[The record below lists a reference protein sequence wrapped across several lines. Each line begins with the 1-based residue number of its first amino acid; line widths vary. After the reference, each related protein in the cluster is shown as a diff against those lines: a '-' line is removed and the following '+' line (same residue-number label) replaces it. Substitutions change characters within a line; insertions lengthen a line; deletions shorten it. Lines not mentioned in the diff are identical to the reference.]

1 MPYSVNF
8 TDKEN
13 KTPITVF
20 DNTSSTDT
28 SLTFPGRNVTG
39 YGQIIAENFLA
50 LLENFASADE
60 PINPIEGQLWY
71 NSTDGVLQIWDN
83 TAWKAASGIQKGVS
97 EPAVA
102 ASKVGELWVDTTNQ
116 QLRIFTG
123 TRWILV
129 GPSESAVDGLRYGP
143 VVEKIADSDNIDRFI
158 LVFYIADIPVII
170 FSKDSFTPKT
180 IISGFDFVRSG
191 INISDPSTAP
201 EIAEFVGGFEPILF
215 GTATRANALNV
226 GGVEVESGKFLRSD
240 TINTTDFAFNIRN
253 NNGVTVGVDGT
264 FNIGTT
270 ATAAKI
276 YNSAAGSSIDIQT
289 NRDGIPSTILKVVD
303 NRVGIN
309 QATPSQALDIDGSLT
324 LTGAIIVT
332 NNTASTNLNNGSFRT
347 AGGAAV
353 TKNLI
358 VGDGVDITGT
368 AQVNNLQP
376 KTTEIYDLGTGLK
389 RWKTIRAKTI
399 IADDIQGILSGNIS
413 GNANTATSLTN
424 ITSFQLAGDVTSP
437 AVQFDG
443 QVGSYSKVFNTTLTA
458 NLIASKAEPS
468 PLVSKSNDFILTY
481 RASVAAAAATVA
493 TVSSG
498 NYVIGTTYT
507 IASIGP
513 PTPDVP
519 GIPSIPA
526 TDFTAIGAASNT
538 VGLGFVATGPGSGI
552 GTATTL
558 IVSTGL
564 LKQTR
569 DTFVGDLGIPIGGI
583 IPYAGA
589 NAPYG
594 FLFCDGSEVE
604 RTKFSV
610 LYDVIGTTYNGIA
623 VLTGVGTF
631 RLPDLR
637 GRFALGKDNM
647 DNASTVPI
655 ITGGFVDAGGG
666 TTGRVPDTQATTLGG
681 SAGQSSSTLTLA
693 NLPEHSHTL
702 SSGAQDYSAISVS
715 TTVDPAATTGLGP
728 TAPGQAQYLKD
739 SGGIKKPFVATI
751 TGTISGTTLTIATVS
766 FGTVAPGATLSGV
779 GITPGTTIVSGS
791 GSTWTISNSHTIP
804 VAISMNLSGVTSI
817 GIMNPF
823 LTINYIIRSGPPLF

>member
-28 SLTFPGRNVTG
+28 SLKFPGRNVTG

-97 EPAVA
+97 EPSVQT
-102 ASKVGELWVDTTNQ
+102 SKVGELWVDTTNQ

-129 GPSESAVDGLRYGP
+129 GPTESSVDGLRYGP
-143 VVEKIADSDNIDRFI
+143 VVEKIADSDNIDRFV
-158 LVFYIADIPVII
+158 LTFYIADIPVII

-180 IISGFDFVRSG
+180 IISGFNIIRSG

-201 EIAEFVGGFEPILF
+201 EIAAFVGGFEPIMF

-226 GGVEVESGKFLRSD
+226 GGIEVDSGKFLRSD

-253 NNGVTVGVDGT
+253 NNGITVGIDGT
-264 FNIGTT
+264 FNIGTS

-289 NRDGIPSTILKVVD
+289 SRDGIPSTILKVVD

-324 LTGAIIVT
+324 LTGSVIVT
-332 NNTASTNLNNGSFRT
+332 NNTASTNFNNGSLRT
-347 AGGAAV
+347 AGGAAI

-368 AQVNNLQP
+368 TQLNNLQP
-376 KTTEIYDLGTGLK
+376 KTTDLYDLGTGLK
-389 RWKTIRAKTI
+389 RWKTVRAKTV
-399 IADDIQGILSGNIS
+399 IADTIEGVLSGNIS

-424 ITSFQLAGDVTSP
+424 VTSFQLAGDVTSP

-443 QVGSYSKVFNTTLTA
+443 QVGSYTKIFNTTLTA
-458 NLIASKAEPS
+458 NIIVDKNQPF
-468 PLVSKSNDFILTY
+468 PNISKSTDFVLVY
-481 RASVAAAAATVA
+481 RASDAALA
-493 TVSSG
+493 SS
-498 NYVIGTTYT
+498 
-507 IASIGP
+507 
-513 PTPDVP
+513 
-519 GIPSIPA
+519 
-526 TDFTAIGAASNT
+526 
-538 VGLGFVATGPGSGI
+538 
-552 GTATTL
+552 
-558 IVSTGL
+558 GL

-589 NAPYG
+589 TAPYG
-594 FLFCDGSEVE
+594 FLFCDGSEIE
-604 RTKFSV
+604 RPKFSV
-610 LYDVIGTTYNGIA
+610 LFDIIGSTYNGA
-623 VLTGVGTF
+623 TPLVGVNTF

-637 GRFALGKDNM
+637 GRFPLGRDNM
-647 DNASTVPI
+647 DNAGTVPI
-655 ITGGFVDAGGG
+655 STGGFVDSGGG
-666 TTGRVPDTQATTLGG
+666 TAGRVSDIQATTTGG
-681 SAGQSSSTLTLA
+681 SAGSSSTTLTLA

-702 SSGAQDYSAISVS
+702 SSGAQDYSAIAV
-715 TTVDPAATTGLGP
+715 TTTIDPAATTGLGP

-739 SGGIKKPFVATI
+739 SGGIKKPAL
-751 TGTISGTTLTIATVS
+751 TTLS
-766 FGTVAPGATLSGV
+766 
-779 GITPGTTIVSGS
+779 TPV
-791 GSTWTISNSHTIP
+791 
-804 VAISMNLSGVTSI
+804 